1 MAAPRVF
8 VSSTFYDLKYIREN
22 LKYFIKTIGY
32 DPVLSEEGDVFFN
45 PKQHTHDSCLT
56 EVPSCQIF
64 VLIIGGRYGGI
75 FNKGDKS
82 ITNMEYE
89 TAITNKIPVF
99 ALAES
104 AVLAEHNVYNE
115 NIKKNAKV
123 KSEDIAYP
131 SVDNVK
137 IFDFIDEVRKNTINN
152 AIVPFR
158 DFTDIESYLKKQW
171 AGMMFS
177 FLSESITENKV
188 SDTLAEIS
196 KVNQKIEI
204 LTTQILKSVGKDLQ
218 LVTVKLYEEMI
229 ANESYRAITYF
240 YSDKAL
246 TNRIKVSPIDFINAK
261 DFKELSKN
269 LGLELKIKQ
278 EGNTIISGTGV
289 ISPDYFAESEKE
301 FLNLKVKFEE
311 VLKEYGLT
319 FEKYLQDQT
328 K

>member
-1 MAAPRVF
+1 MATPRVF
-8 VSSTFYDLKYIREN
+8 VSSTYYDLKYIREN
-22 LKYFIKTIGY
+22 LKYFIRTIGY
-32 DPVLSEEGDVFFN
+32 EPVLSEEGDVFFN

-56 EVPSCQIF
+56 EVPACQIF
-64 VLIIGGRYGGI
+64 VLIIGGRYGGV
-75 FNKGDKS
+75 FNKGEKS

-89 TAITNKIPVF
+89 TAIKSKIPVF

-104 AVLAEHNVYNE
+104 AVLAEHKVYNE
-115 NIKKNAKV
+115 NNRNNDKI
-123 KSEDIAYP
+123 KSEDISYP

-137 IFDFIDEVRKNTINN
+137 IFEFIDEVRKNTVNN

-188 SDTLAEIS
+188 ADTLNEIS

-218 LVTVKLYEEMI
+218 IATIKLYEEMI
-229 ANESYRAITYF
+229 ANDSYRAITYF
-240 YSDKAL
+240 YTDIS
-246 TNRIKVSPIDFINAK
+246 NNQHIKVAPLDFITTHN
-261 DFKELSKN
+261 FKELATKF
-269 LGLELKIKQ
+269 GVELKIKA
-278 EGNTIISGTGV
+278 EGNTVISGSGL
-289 ISPDYFAESEKE
+289 ISPEYYEKAEKGFQE
-301 FLNLKVKFEE
+301 LKRKFVEI
-311 VLKEYGLT
+311 LKEYEMTL
-319 FEKYLQDQT
+319 EKYIEEQT